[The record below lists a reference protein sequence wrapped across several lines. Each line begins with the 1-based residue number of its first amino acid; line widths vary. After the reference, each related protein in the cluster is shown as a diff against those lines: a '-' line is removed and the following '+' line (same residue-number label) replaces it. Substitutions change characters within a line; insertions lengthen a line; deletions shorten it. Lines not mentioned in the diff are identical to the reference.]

1 MKREEDREPIAS
13 EPAILK
19 LVAIC
24 DLERRVRSAPSI
36 ICSLSRLVETSE
48 EQLDWEQ
55 ALRECGRVLLPGQQL
70 HPFPL

>member
-1 MKREEDREPIAS
+1 MTEYEDQARRFNEDA
-13 EPAILK
+13 AVLR
-19 LVAIC
+19 VY
-24 DLERRVRSAPSI
+24 ERLRAARLPLALP
-36 ICSLSRLVETSE
+36 LSFPETSE